1 MSPSGKAEAF
11 DASMRR
17 FESYHPSQYKMNN
30 KVIFTGSSN
39 PQLAIKVAENLDANL
54 GAIKVGTFSDG
65 EINVEIN
72 ENVRGKDTFVIQST
86 NYPAEKNLMELIL
99 IIDALK
105 RASVKSITA
114 VIPYFG
120 YSRQDRR
127 IRSARVPISAKVVA
141 DMLTNAGVTRIIT
154 LDIHSEQIQGFF
166 SFPMDNIYTANLMVK
181 NLLDNYSV
189 EDLQVVSPDTGGVIR
204 ARSVA
209 KTLGV
214 QDLAII
220 DKRREKANESQV
232 INLIG
237 DVENKVCIV
246 PDDLIDTAGTLSN
259 ASHALKEKG
268 AKEIIA
274 YITHPVLSGNAVEN
288 LNNSAIDKLVVSNS
302 IDIGDKSKKC
312 PKIDVFDISPI
323 LSQAITRLMTGES
336 ISELFT

>member
-1 MSPSGKAEAF
+1 MKIIAGNSNLPLSSDVGKYLKIDLAKATI
-11 DASMRR
+11 RR
-17 FESYHPSQYKMNN
+17 FADEEVY
-30 KVIFTGSSN
+30 
-39 PQLAIKVAENLDANL
+39 
-54 GAIKVGTFSDG
+54 
-65 EINVEIN
+65 VEIK
-72 ENVRGKDTFVIQST
+72 ENIRGEDVFVIEST
-86 NYPAEKNLMELIL
+86 SYPANDNLMELL
-99 IIDALK
+99 VIIDALK
-105 RASVKSITA
+105 RASVRSITA

-127 IRSARVPISAKVVA
+127 VRSARVPISARVVA
-141 DMLTNAGVTRIIT
+141 DMLSNAGVTRIIT

-181 NLLDNYSV
+181 DLLLKYKVD
-189 EDLQVVSPDTGGVIR
+189 DLQVVSPDTGGVIR

-220 DKRREKANESQV
+220 DKRREKANESEV

-237 DVENKVCIV
+237 DVDGKVCIV

-259 ASHALKEKG
+259 ASHALKERG

-302 IDIGDKSKKC
+302 IDIGDKSEKC

-336 ISELFT
+336 MSELFR

>member
-1 MSPSGKAEAF
+1 M
-11 DASMRR
+11 D
-17 FESYHPSQYKMNN
+17 N
-30 KVIFTGSSN
+30 KVIFTGGSN
-39 PQLAIKVAENLDANL
+39 PQLATKVAENLNANL

-65 EINVEIN
+65 EINVEIA

-86 NYPAEKNLMELIL
+86 NFPAEKNLMELIL

-105 RASVKSITA
+105 RASVRSITA

-141 DMLTNAGVTRIIT
+141 DMLSNAGVTRIIT

-181 NLLDNYSV
+181 DLLDNHNV

-214 QDLAII
+214 KDLAII
-220 DKRREKANESQV
+220 DKRREKANESEV

-237 DVENKVCIV
+237 DVENKICIV

-259 ASHALKEKG
+259 ASHALKERG

-274 YITHPVLSGNAVEN
+274 YITHPVLSGNAIEN

-336 ISELFT
+336 ISELFS

>member
-1 MSPSGKAEAF
+1 MSN
-11 DASMRR
+11 R
-17 FESYHPSQYKMNN
+17 
-30 KVIFTGSSN
+30 VLFTGNSN
-39 PQLAIKVAENLDANL
+39 IDLAKKVAKNLETDL
-54 GAIKVGTFSDG
+54 GPMKVGTFSDG
-65 EINVEIN
+65 EINVEVN
-72 ENVRGKDTFVIQST
+72 ENVRGKDTFIIQST
-86 NYPAEKNLMELIL
+86 NNPAEKNLMELVL
-99 IIDALK
+99 MVDALK
-105 RASVKSITA
+105 RASARSVTA

-127 IRSARVPISAKVVA
+127 VRSARVPISAKVIA
-141 DMLTNAGVTRIIT
+141 DMLSEVGISRIIT

-166 SFPMDNIYTANLMVK
+166 SFPVDNIYTANIMVK
-181 NLLDNYSV
+181 GLLEKYDV

-220 DKRREKANESQV
+220 DKRREKANESEV

-237 DVENKVCIV
+237 DVEGKVCIV

-259 ASHALKEKG
+259 ASHALKDKG
-268 AKEIIA
+268 ATEIIA
-274 YITHPVLSGNAVEN
+274 YITHPVLSGDAIKN

-323 LSQAITRLMTGES
+323 LSEAITRIATGDS
-336 ISELFT
+336 ISELFK

>member
-1 MSPSGKAEAF
+1 MSN
-11 DASMRR
+11 R
-17 FESYHPSQYKMNN
+17 
-30 KVIFTGSSN
+30 VLFTGNSN
-39 PQLAIKVAENLDANL
+39 IDLAKKVAKNLETDL
-54 GAIKVGTFSDG
+54 GPMKVGTFSDG
-65 EINVEIN
+65 EINVEVN
-72 ENVRGKDTFVIQST
+72 ENVRGKDTFIIQST
-86 NYPAEKNLMELIL
+86 NNPAEKNLMELVL
-99 IIDALK
+99 MVDALK
-105 RASVKSITA
+105 RASARSVTA

-127 IRSARVPISAKVVA
+127 VRSARVPISAKVIA
-141 DMLTNAGVTRIIT
+141 DMLSEVGISRIIT

-166 SFPMDNIYTANLMVK
+166 SFPVDNIYTANIMVK
-181 NLLDNYSV
+181 GLLEKYDV

-220 DKRREKANESQV
+220 DKRREKANESEV

-237 DVENKVCIV
+237 DVEGKVCIV

-259 ASHALKEKG
+259 ASHALKDKG

-274 YITHPVLSGNAVEN
+274 YITHPVLSGDAIKN

-302 IDIGDKSKKC
+302 IDVGDKSKKC

-323 LSQAITRLMTGES
+323 LSEAITRIATGDS
-336 ISELFT
+336 ISELFK

>member
-30 KVIFTGSSN
+30 RVIFTGSSN
-39 PQLAIKVAENLDANL
+39 PQLALKVAENLDANL

-86 NYPAEKNLMELIL
+86 NFPAEKNLMELIL

-127 IRSARVPISAKVVA
+127 VRSARVPISAKVVA
-141 DMLTNAGVTRIIT
+141 DMLTNAGVSRIIT

-181 NLLDNYSV
+181 NLLDNYKV

-214 QDLAII
+214 KDLAII
-220 DKRREKANESQV
+220 DKRRQKANESEV

-259 ASHALKEKG
+259 ASHALKDKG

-288 LNNSAIDKLVVSNS
+288 LNNSAIDRLVVSNS

-323 LSQAITRLMTGES
+323 LSQAIIRLMTGES
-336 ISELFT
+336 ISELFS

>member
-1 MSPSGKAEAF
+1 MSN
-11 DASMRR
+11 R
-17 FESYHPSQYKMNN
+17 
-30 KVIFTGSSN
+30 VLFTGNSN
-39 PQLAIKVAENLDANL
+39 IDLAKKVAKNLETDL
-54 GAIKVGTFSDG
+54 GPMKVGTFSDG
-65 EINVEIN
+65 EINVEVN
-72 ENVRGKDTFVIQST
+72 ENVRGKDTFIIQST
-86 NYPAEKNLMELIL
+86 NNPAEKNLMELVL
-99 IIDALK
+99 MVDALK
-105 RASVKSITA
+105 RASARSVTA

-127 IRSARVPISAKVVA
+127 VRSARVPISAKVIA
-141 DMLTNAGVTRIIT
+141 DMLSEVGISRIIT

-166 SFPMDNIYTANLMVK
+166 SFPVDNIYTANIMVK
-181 NLLDNYSV
+181 GLLEKYDV

-220 DKRREKANESQV
+220 DKRREKANESEV

-237 DVENKVCIV
+237 DVEGKVCIV

-259 ASHALKEKG
+259 ASHALKDKG

-274 YITHPVLSGNAVEN
+274 YITHPVLSGNAIEN

-323 LSQAITRLMTGES
+323 LSEAITRIATGDS
-336 ISELFT
+336 ISELFK

>member
-1 MSPSGKAEAF
+1 MSN
-11 DASMRR
+11 R
-17 FESYHPSQYKMNN
+17 
-30 KVIFTGSSN
+30 VLFTGNSN
-39 PQLAIKVAENLDANL
+39 IDLAKKVAKNLETDL
-54 GAIKVGTFSDG
+54 GPMKVGTFSDG
-65 EINVEIN
+65 EINVEVN
-72 ENVRGKDTFVIQST
+72 ENVRGKDTFIIQST
-86 NYPAEKNLMELIL
+86 SNPAEKNLIELVL
-99 IIDALK
+99 MVDALK
-105 RASVKSITA
+105 RASARSVTA

-127 IRSARVPISAKVVA
+127 VRSARVPISAKVIA
-141 DMLTNAGVTRIIT
+141 DMLSEVGISRIIT

-166 SFPMDNIYTANLMVK
+166 SFPVDNIYTANIMVK
-181 NLLDNYSV
+181 GLLEKYDV

-220 DKRREKANESQV
+220 DKRREKANESEV

-237 DVENKVCIV
+237 DVEGKVCIV

-259 ASHALKEKG
+259 ASHALKDKG

-274 YITHPVLSGNAVEN
+274 YITHPVLSGDAIKN

-323 LSQAITRLMTGES
+323 LSEAITRIATGDS
-336 ISELFT
+336 ISELFK

>member
-1 MSPSGKAEAF
+1 M
-11 DASMRR
+11 D
-17 FESYHPSQYKMNN
+17 N
-30 KVIFTGSSN
+30 KVLFTGGSN
-39 PQLAIKVAENLDANL
+39 PQLATKVAENLNANL

-65 EINVEIN
+65 EINVEIT

-86 NYPAEKNLMELIL
+86 NFPAEKNLMELIL

-105 RASVKSITA
+105 RASVRSITA

-141 DMLTNAGVTRIIT
+141 DMLSNAGVTRIIT

-166 SFPMDNIYTANLMVK
+166 SFPMDNIYTANLMVRD
-181 NLLDNYSV
+181 LLDNHNV

-214 QDLAII
+214 KDLAII
-220 DKRREKANESQV
+220 DKRREKANESEV

-274 YITHPVLSGNAVEN
+274 YITHPVLSGNAIEN

-336 ISELFT
+336 ISELFS

>member
-1 MSPSGKAEAF
+1 MSN
-11 DASMRR
+11 R
-17 FESYHPSQYKMNN
+17 
-30 KVIFTGSSN
+30 VLFTGNSN
-39 PQLAIKVAENLDANL
+39 IDLAKKVAKNLETDL
-54 GAIKVGTFSDG
+54 GPMRVGTFSDG
-65 EINVEIN
+65 EINVEVN
-72 ENVRGKDTFVIQST
+72 ENVRGKDTFIIQST
-86 NYPAEKNLMELIL
+86 NNPAEKNLIELVL
-99 IIDALK
+99 MVDALK
-105 RASVKSITA
+105 RASARSVTA

-127 IRSARVPISAKVVA
+127 VRSARVPISAKVIA
-141 DMLTNAGVTRIIT
+141 DMLSEVGISRIIT

-166 SFPMDNIYTANLMVK
+166 SFPVDNIYTANIMVK
-181 NLLDNYSV
+181 GLLEKYNV

-220 DKRREKANESQV
+220 DKRREKANESEV

-237 DVENKVCIV
+237 DVEGKVCIV

-259 ASHALKEKG
+259 ASHALKDKG

-274 YITHPVLSGNAVEN
+274 YITHPVLSGNAIEN

-302 IDIGDKSKKC
+302 IDIGDKSKKM
-312 PKIDVFDISPI
+312 P
-323 LSQAITRLMTGES
+323 
-336 ISELFT
+336 

>member
-1 MSPSGKAEAF
+1 MSN
-11 DASMRR
+11 R
-17 FESYHPSQYKMNN
+17 
-30 KVIFTGSSN
+30 VLFTGNSN
-39 PQLAIKVAENLDANL
+39 IDLAKKVAKNLETDL
-54 GAIKVGTFSDG
+54 GPMRVGTFSDG
-65 EINVEIN
+65 EINVEVN
-72 ENVRGKDTFVIQST
+72 ENVRGKDTFIIQST
-86 NYPAEKNLMELIL
+86 NNPAEKNLIELVL
-99 IIDALK
+99 MVDALK
-105 RASVKSITA
+105 RASARSVTA

-127 IRSARVPISAKVVA
+127 VRSARVPISAKVIA
-141 DMLTNAGVTRIIT
+141 DMLSEVGISRIIT

-166 SFPMDNIYTANLMVK
+166 SFPVDNIYTANIMVK
-181 NLLDNYSV
+181 GLLEKYNV

-220 DKRREKANESQV
+220 DKRREKANESEV

-237 DVENKVCIV
+237 DVEGKVCIV

-259 ASHALKEKG
+259 ASHALKDKG

-274 YITHPVLSGNAVEN
+274 YITHPVLSGNAIEN

-323 LSQAITRLMTGES
+323 LSEAITRIATGDS
-336 ISELFT
+336 ISELFK

>member
-1 MSPSGKAEAF
+1 
-11 DASMRR
+11 
-17 FESYHPSQYKMNN
+17 MNN
-30 KVIFTGSSN
+30 RVVFTGNSN
-39 PQLAIKVAENLDANL
+39 PKLAESVAKNLNVQLGDIKVAS
-54 GAIKVGTFSDG
+54 FSDG

-86 NYPAEKNLMELIL
+86 NFPAEKNLIELIL

-105 RASVKSITA
+105 RASVRSITA

-127 IRSARVPISAKVVA
+127 VRSARVPISARVVA
-141 DMLTNAGVTRIIT
+141 DMLSNAGVTRIIT

-181 NLLDNYSV
+181 DLLLKYKVD
-189 EDLQVVSPDTGGVIR
+189 DLQVVSPDTGGVIR

-220 DKRREKANESQV
+220 DKRREKANESEV

-237 DVENKVCIV
+237 DVDGKVCIV

-259 ASHALKEKG
+259 ASHALKERG
-268 AKEIIA
+268 AKKIIA

-302 IDIGDKSKKC
+302 IDIGDKSEKC

-336 ISELFT
+336 ISELFR

>member
-1 MSPSGKAEAF
+1 M
-11 DASMRR
+11 D
-17 FESYHPSQYKMNN
+17 N
-30 KVIFTGSSN
+30 KVLFTGGSN
-39 PQLAIKVAENLDANL
+39 PQLATKVAENLNANL

-65 EINVEIN
+65 EINVEIT

-86 NYPAEKNLMELIL
+86 NFPAEKNLMELIL
-99 IIDALK
+99 IIDAIK
-105 RASVKSITA
+105 RASVRSITA

-141 DMLTNAGVTRIIT
+141 DMLSNAGVTRIIT

-181 NLLDNYSV
+181 DLLDNHNV

-214 QDLAII
+214 KDLAII
-220 DKRREKANESQV
+220 DKRREKANESEV

-259 ASHALKEKG
+259 ASHALKERG

-336 ISELFT
+336 ISELFS

>member
-1 MSPSGKAEAF
+1 MSNRVLFTGNSNIDLA
-11 DASMRR
+11 
-17 FESYHPSQYKMNN
+17 N
-30 KVIFTGSSN
+30 KV
-39 PQLAIKVAENLDANL
+39 AKNLETDL
-54 GAIKVGTFSDG
+54 GPMKVGTFSDG
-65 EINVEIN
+65 EINVEVN
-72 ENVRGKDTFVIQST
+72 ENVRGKDTFIIQST
-86 NYPAEKNLMELIL
+86 NNPAEKNLMELVL
-99 IIDALK
+99 MVDALK
-105 RASVKSITA
+105 RASARSVTA

-127 IRSARVPISAKVVA
+127 VRSARVPISAKVIA
-141 DMLTNAGVTRIIT
+141 DMLSEVGISRIIT

-166 SFPMDNIYTANLMVK
+166 SFPVDNIYTANIMVK
-181 NLLDNYSV
+181 GLLEKYDV

-220 DKRREKANESQV
+220 DKRREKANESEV

-237 DVENKVCIV
+237 DVEGKVCIV

-259 ASHALKEKG
+259 ASHALKDKG

-274 YITHPVLSGNAVEN
+274 YITHPVLSGDAIKN

-312 PKIDVFDISPI
+312 PKIDIFDISPI
-323 LSQAITRLMTGES
+323 LSEAITRIATGDS
-336 ISELFT
+336 ISELFK

>member
-1 MSPSGKAEAF
+1 MSN
-11 DASMRR
+11 R
-17 FESYHPSQYKMNN
+17 
-30 KVIFTGSSN
+30 VLFTGNSN
-39 PQLAIKVAENLDANL
+39 IDLAKKVAKNLETDL
-54 GAIKVGTFSDG
+54 GPMKVGTFSDG
-65 EINVEIN
+65 EINVEVN
-72 ENVRGKDTFVIQST
+72 ENVRGKDTFIIQST
-86 NYPAEKNLMELIL
+86 SNPAERNLIELVL
-99 IIDALK
+99 MVDALK
-105 RASVKSITA
+105 RASARSVTA

-127 IRSARVPISAKVVA
+127 VRSARVPISAKVIA
-141 DMLTNAGVTRIIT
+141 DMLSEVGISRIIT

-166 SFPMDNIYTANLMVK
+166 SFPVDNIYTANIMVK
-181 NLLDNYSV
+181 GLLEKYDV

-220 DKRREKANESQV
+220 DKRREKANESEV

-237 DVENKVCIV
+237 DVEGKVCIV

-259 ASHALKEKG
+259 ASHALKDKG

-274 YITHPVLSGNAVEN
+274 YITHPVLSGDAIKN

-323 LSQAITRLMTGES
+323 LSEAITRIATGDS
-336 ISELFT
+336 ISELFK

>member
-189 EDLQVVSPDTGGVIR
+189 EDLQVVSPDTG
-204 ARSVA
+204 
-209 KTLGV
+209 
-214 QDLAII
+214 
-220 DKRREKANESQV
+220 E
-232 INLIG
+232 
-237 DVENKVCIV
+237 
-246 PDDLIDTAGTLSN
+246 
-259 ASHALKEKG
+259 
-268 AKEIIA
+268 
-274 YITHPVLSGNAVEN
+274 
-288 LNNSAIDKLVVSNS
+288 
-302 IDIGDKSKKC
+302 
-312 PKIDVFDISPI
+312 
-323 LSQAITRLMTGES
+323 
-336 ISELFT
+336 

>member
-1 MSPSGKAEAF
+1 MSNRVLFTGNSNIDLA
-11 DASMRR
+11 
-17 FESYHPSQYKMNN
+17 N
-30 KVIFTGSSN
+30 KV
-39 PQLAIKVAENLDANL
+39 AKNLETDL
-54 GAIKVGTFSDG
+54 GPMKVGTFSDG
-65 EINVEIN
+65 EINVEVN
-72 ENVRGKDTFVIQST
+72 ENVRGKDTFIIQST
-86 NYPAEKNLMELIL
+86 SNPAEKNLMELIL
-99 IIDALK
+99 MVDALK
-105 RASVKSITA
+105 RASARSVTA

-127 IRSARVPISAKVVA
+127 VRSARVPISARVIA
-141 DMLTNAGVTRIIT
+141 DILSEVGISRIIT

-166 SFPMDNIYTANLMVK
+166 SFPVDNIYTANIMVK
-181 NLLDNYSV
+181 SLLEKYDV
-189 EDLQVVSPDTGGVIR
+189 DDLQVVSPDTGGVIR

-220 DKRREKANESQV
+220 DKRREKANESEV

-237 DVENKVCIV
+237 DVEGKVCIV

-259 ASHALKEKG
+259 ASHALKDKG

-274 YITHPVLSGNAVEN
+274 YITHPVLSGNAIEN

-323 LSQAITRLMTGES
+323 LSEAITRIATGDS
-336 ISELFT
+336 ISELFK

>member
-1 MSPSGKAEAF
+1 MSN
-11 DASMRR
+11 R
-17 FESYHPSQYKMNN
+17 
-30 KVIFTGSSN
+30 VLFTGNSN
-39 PQLAIKVAENLDANL
+39 IDLAKKVAKNLETDL
-54 GAIKVGTFSDG
+54 GPMKVGTFSDG
-65 EINVEIN
+65 EINVEVN
-72 ENVRGKDTFVIQST
+72 ENVRGKDTFIIQST
-86 NYPAEKNLMELIL
+86 NNPAEKNLIELVL
-99 IIDALK
+99 MVDALK
-105 RASVKSITA
+105 RASARSITA

-127 IRSARVPISAKVVA
+127 VRSARVPISAKVIA
-141 DMLTNAGVTRIIT
+141 DMLSEVGISRIIT

-166 SFPMDNIYTANLMVK
+166 SFPVDNIYTANIMVK
-181 NLLDNYSV
+181 GLLEKYDV

-220 DKRREKANESQV
+220 DKRREKANESEV

-237 DVENKVCIV
+237 DVEGKVCIV

-259 ASHALKEKG
+259 ASHALKDKG

-274 YITHPVLSGNAVEN
+274 YITHPVLSGDAIKN

-323 LSQAITRLMTGES
+323 LSEAITRIATGDS
-336 ISELFT
+336 ISELFK

>member
-1 MSPSGKAEAF
+1 MSN
-11 DASMRR
+11 R
-17 FESYHPSQYKMNN
+17 
-30 KVIFTGSSN
+30 VLFTGNSN
-39 PQLAIKVAENLDANL
+39 IDLAKKVAKNLETDL
-54 GAIKVGTFSDG
+54 GPMQVGTFSDG
-65 EINVEIN
+65 EINVEVN
-72 ENVRGKDTFVIQST
+72 ENVRGKDTFIIQST
-86 NYPAEKNLMELIL
+86 NNPAEKNLMELVL
-99 IIDALK
+99 MVDALK
-105 RASVKSITA
+105 RASARSITA

-127 IRSARVPISAKVVA
+127 VRSARVPISAKVIA
-141 DMLTNAGVTRIIT
+141 DMLSEVGISRIIT

-166 SFPMDNIYTANLMVK
+166 SFPVDNIYTANIMVK
-181 NLLDNYSV
+181 GLLEKYDV

-220 DKRREKANESQV
+220 DKRREKANESEV

-237 DVENKVCIV
+237 DVEGKVCIV

-259 ASHALKEKG
+259 ASHALKDKG

-274 YITHPVLSGNAVEN
+274 YITHPVLSGDAIKN

-323 LSQAITRLMTGES
+323 LSEAITRIATGDS
-336 ISELFT
+336 ISELFK

>member
-1 MSPSGKAEAF
+1 MSN
-11 DASMRR
+11 R
-17 FESYHPSQYKMNN
+17 
-30 KVIFTGSSN
+30 VLFTGNSN
-39 PQLAIKVAENLDANL
+39 IDLAKKVAKNLETDL
-54 GAIKVGTFSDG
+54 GPMKVGTFSDG
-65 EINVEIN
+65 EINVEVN
-72 ENVRGKDTFVIQST
+72 ENVRGKDTFIIQST
-86 NYPAEKNLMELIL
+86 NNPAEKNLIELVL
-99 IIDALK
+99 MVDALK
-105 RASVKSITA
+105 RASARSVTA

-127 IRSARVPISAKVVA
+127 VRSARVPISAKVIA
-141 DMLTNAGVTRIIT
+141 DMLSEVGISRIIT

-166 SFPMDNIYTANLMVK
+166 SFPVDNIYTANIMVK
-181 NLLDNYSV
+181 GLLEKYNV

-220 DKRREKANESQV
+220 DKRREKANESEV

-237 DVENKVCIV
+237 DVEGKVCIV

-259 ASHALKEKG
+259 ASHALKDKG

-274 YITHPVLSGNAVEN
+274 YITHPVLSGNAIEN

-323 LSQAITRLMTGES
+323 LSEAITRIATGDS
-336 ISELFT
+336 ISELFK

>member
-1 MSPSGKAEAF
+1 MSN
-11 DASMRR
+11 R
-17 FESYHPSQYKMNN
+17 
-30 KVIFTGSSN
+30 VLFTGNSN
-39 PQLAIKVAENLDANL
+39 IDLAKKVASNLETDL
-54 GAIKVGTFSDG
+54 GPMKVGTFSDG
-65 EINVEIN
+65 EINIEVD
-72 ENVRGKDTFVIQST
+72 ENVRGKDTFIIQST
-86 NYPAEKNLMELIL
+86 NYPAEKNLMELVL
-99 IIDALK
+99 MVDALK
-105 RASVKSITA
+105 RASARSVTA

-127 IRSARVPISAKVVA
+127 VRSARVPISAKVIA
-141 DMLTNAGVTRIIT
+141 DMLSEVGISRIIT

-166 SFPMDNIYTANLMVK
+166 SFPVDNIYTANLMVK
-181 NLLDNYSV
+181 GLLKKYNV

-220 DKRREKANESQV
+220 DKRREKANESEV

-237 DVENKVCIV
+237 DVEGKVCIV

-259 ASHALKEKG
+259 ASHALKDKG

-274 YITHPVLSGNAVEN
+274 YITHPVLSGNAIEN

-323 LSQAITRLMTGES
+323 LSEAITRIATGDS
-336 ISELFT
+336 ISELFK